1 VRTCPTCGEPNANR
15 ARFCQACGRQ
25 LDVEAP
31 VREVRKTV
39 TVLFADVTGST
50 GLGER
55 LDAESL
61 RRVMSRFFEE
71 MASIVERHGG
81 SVEKFIGD
89 AVMAVFGMPMV
100 HEDDAL
106 RAVRAAA
113 EMQAGLRSLNGEL
126 ERAYGVT
133 LQMRVGVNTGEVVAG
148 DLVAGQS
155 FVAGD
160 AVNVAARLEQ
170 AAPPG
175 DILIGE
181 GTFHLVR
188 DVVEAEPTD
197 LVRLR
202 GREEEVRTHRLIEV
216 RDVDPRHARGLRSPL
231 VGRAGE
237 LTLLREAFELSASEG
252 GCYLFTILGSA
263 GVGKSRLTEET
274 LERLGGRPAL
284 LAGRCL
290 PYGEGIT
297 FWPVREA
304 VWQGAGVPAD
314 ADAKRAREEIAD
326 HLGGDEHAERILD
339 GIANLIGV
347 AEATGAPEESF
358 WAFRRFL
365 EIRARSRPIVVVFDD
380 IHWAEPGFLDLVEYL
395 ADFTRGPILLVCMAR
410 PELLEARPAW
420 GAGRQNSMTITL
432 SSLPAAEGEILVDNL
447 LGGRRVDEPIRRH
460 VASAAEGNPLFIE
473 ELVRLLLD
481 REVLRDDQGLWVAG
495 TELQALE
502 VPATIS
508 AILAARLE
516 RLDPGERALA
526 QRASVVGKVF
536 YWGAVAELTPEDE
549 RAHVPRHLQSL
560 MRKELIS
567 PEVSPFSGEDA
578 FRFRHLLIRD
588 AAYQAIPKEERADL
602 HEALAGWVAARV
614 GDRATEFEEIIGHH
628 LEQAARYR
636 LELGPA
642 DERSTS
648 LSLRASERLASSGRR
663 ALARRDAPAAARLL
677 TRAVDLLPPEH
688 PDRASLLNDLARSLI
703 DRGDLRAAGEALDR
717 VAAARPGPA
726 TAADAALSR
735 LWLQLYT
742 DPEGQTETIRTEVER
757 LVPVLSGAGDGRGL
771 ARASYLL
778 VELDWMACRY
788 VAAAARLEEVADH
801 AARAGDRRQETEALG
816 RLAAALVYGPVPVE
830 EALRRCGELR
840 KRARGDRRVEAGVL
854 AAEAELEAMLGRFE
868 GTGEKIDRAESV
880 LEDLGLG
887 LIALTSEEVRAA
899 VHLLAGDPES
909 AERAFRHTYEALE
922 RAGERGVLSTTAAEL
937 GQAVYEQGRFEEAE
951 GYATVSEEAG
961 ASDDV
966 ATQLLVRGLRAKL
979 AARRGSAEEAERL
992 ARSSVDLAATT
1003 EAPNF
1008 QGNAWMDLGEIL
1020 RLTGRTSEAAAALQE
1035 AARLFEAKGNVV
1047 SAERARELLA
1057 AAGHRA

>member
-1 VRTCPTCGEPNANR
+1 MRTCPACGEPNADR
-15 ARFCQACGRQ
+15 ARFCQACGRP

-31 VREVRKTV
+31 IREVRKTV

-89 AVMAVFGMPMV
+89 AVMAVFGVPVV

-106 RAVRAAA
+106 RAVRAAF

-126 ERAYGVT
+126 ERVYGVT
-133 LQMRVGVNTGEVVAG
+133 LAMRVGLNTGEVVAG
-148 DLVAGQS
+148 DLVAGQR
-155 FVAGD
+155 FVTGD

-175 DILIGE
+175 AILMGE
-181 GTFHLVR
+181 GTFLLVR
-188 DVVEAEPTD
+188 DVVVAEPTD

-202 GREEEVRTHRLIEV
+202 GREEEVTTYRLIEV
-216 RDVDPRHARGLRSPL
+216 RDIDPRTARGLRSPI

-237 LTLLREAFELSASEG
+237 LTLLREAFELSAAEG
-252 GCYLFTILGSA
+252 DCYLFTILGPA

-274 LERLGGRPAL
+274 LERLGDRPAIL
-284 LAGRCL
+284 SGRCL

-297 FWPVREA
+297 FWPVREV
-304 VWQGAGVPAD
+304 VWLAAGVPAD
-314 ADAKRAREEIAD
+314 AEPDRAGQEIAA
-326 HLGGDEHAERILD
+326 HLEGEDDAERILD
-339 GIANLIGV
+339 GIANLIGL
-347 AEATGAPEESF
+347 AGASGAPEESF

-365 EIRARSRPIVVVFDD
+365 EIRARTRPIVVVFDD
-380 IHWAEPGFLDLVEYL
+380 IHWAEPGFLDLVAYL
-395 ADFTRGPILLVCMAR
+395 ADFTRGPVLIVCMAR
-410 PELLEARPAW
+410 PELLESRPVW

-432 SSLPAAEGEILVDNL
+432 SSLADPESEILVDNL
-447 LGGRRVDEPIRRH
+447 LGGRRVDEAVRRH
-460 VASAAEGNPLFIE
+460 VVSAAEGNPLFIE
-473 ELVRLLLD
+473 EVVRLLLD
-481 REVLRDDQGLWVAG
+481 REVLQDRDGLWVAG
-495 TELQALE
+495 AELGAME

-516 RLDPGERALA
+516 RLEPGERALA

-536 YWGAVAELTPEDE
+536 YWGAVAELTPEGE
-549 RAHVPRHLQSL
+549 RAHVARNLQSL
-560 MRKELIS
+560 MRKELIA

-588 AAYQAIPKEERADL
+588 AAYQAIPKEERTDL
-602 HEALAGWVAARV
+602 HEAFADWVAGRV
-614 GDRATEFEEIIGHH
+614 GDRAEFEEIIGHH

-648 LSLRASERLASSGRR
+648 LALRASERLASSGRR
-663 ALARRDAPAAARLL
+663 ALARRDAPAATRLL
-677 TRAVDLLPPEH
+677 TRAVDLLPEDH
-688 PDRASLLNDLARSLI
+688 PDRAGLLNDLARSLI
-703 DRGDLRAAGEALDR
+703 DRGDLRGAGEVLDR
-717 VAAARPGPA
+717 VAAASPEPV

-757 LVPVLSGAGDGRGL
+757 VVPILAEAGDGRGL

-788 VAAAARLEEVADH
+788 AAAAASLEDVADH

-830 EALRRCGELR
+830 DALRRCGELR
-840 KRARGDRRVEAGVL
+840 DRARGDRRVEAGVL
-854 AAEAELEAMLGRFE
+854 AAEAELEAMLGRFD
-868 GTGEKIDRAESV
+868 GTGDKLDRAEAV

-899 VHLLAGDPES
+899 VHLLAGDPEA
-909 AERAFRHTYEALE
+909 AERAFRRTYEALE
-922 RAGERGVLSTTAAEL
+922 RAGERGVLSTTSAEL
-937 GQAVYEQGRFEEAE
+937 AGAVYEQGRFEEAE
-951 GYATVSEEAG
+951 RHAAVSEEAG

-966 ATQLLVRGLRAKL
+966 ATQLLVRGVRAKL
-979 AARRGSAEEAERL
+979 AARRGSFEEAEAL
-992 ARSSVDLAATT
+992 ARSALELAART

-1008 QGNAWMDLGEIL
+1008 HGHAWLDLAEVL
-1020 RLTGRTSEAAAALQE
+1020 RLAGRTAEASAALQE
-1035 AARLFEAKGNVV
+1035 AARQFEAKGNVV
-1047 SAERARELLA
+1047 SAARARGLLTA
-1057 AAGHRA
+1057 TGA